1 MSTKI
6 GGMVIKKGLVGGGKG
21 STRSDA
27 FTRGGTWAEGGWYEE
42 DDGGRG
48 RRGGVGKGKEEEAWG
63 RHNGM
68 GCGTLI

>member
-6 GGMVIKKGLVGGGKG
+6 GGMVIKKGLAGGGKG

-42 DDGGRG
+42 DVE
-48 RRGGVGKGKEEEAWG
+48 RRGLKREKEEAWG

>member
-6 GGMVIKKGLVGGGKG
+6 GGMVIKKGLAGGGKG

-42 DDGGRG
+42 DVEGGLKRE
-48 RRGGVGKGKEEEAWG
+48 KEEAWG

>member
-42 DDGGRG
+42 DDGGREGG
-48 RRGGVGKGKEEEAWG
+48 REGGLKRGKRRG